1 MSDKKP
7 SRADIFKDGWDGFD
21 ARLHENVSE
30 SPDTYSYGKLPRAY
44 PPLPRFG
51 ILYLSVPRAVSLI
64 VRDMYLGQYHPFNT
78 LFAGT
83 PQFARRIAKIQ
94 AELTKK
100 IQKHILR
107 AIETERL
114 PAVKMT
120 GKHRDFIDHGDEM
133 PVEACAQ
140 IFYGDLV
147 NWLIN
152 SGYQDSK
159 FLSVGPAFE
168 EYEQQELNLGKD
180 VEYFIRKRR
189 ELQGYDPSELSP
201 EGEYFGVSSGLD
213 YEKAVAEAA
222 EEIRDL
228 KQKLRLVPTPP
239 ESGNLHQKEQDSI
252 LIILSALLQLRGS
265 KEKDKQLVT
274 SIQRISDETGHSISA
289 NTIRKWLGEAMA
301 LVQKERDKK
310 SIDV

>member
-1 MSDKKP
+1 MSVKKP
-7 SRADIFKDGWDGFD
+7 TGADLFKDVWDGFD
-21 ARLHENVSE
+21 ARFHEDVSE
-30 SPDTYSYGKLPRAY
+30 SQNNYFYGKLPRAY

-64 VRDMYLGQYHPFNT
+64 IRDMYERSYYPFNT
-78 LFAGT
+78 FFAGT
-83 PQFARRIAKIQ
+83 PQFARRIAKVQ
-94 AELTKK
+94 ADLTKK

-120 GKHRDFIDHGDEM
+120 GNHRDFIDHGDEV
-133 PVEACAQ
+133 PVESCAQ

-152 SGYQDSK
+152 SGYQDGK

-168 EYEQQELNLGKD
+168 EYEQQELNLGKE

-189 ELQGYDPSELSP
+189 ELQGYDARELSP
-201 EGEYFGVSSGLD
+201 EVEYFGVGIGID
-213 YEKAVAEAA
+213 YEKAIAEAA
-222 EEIRDL
+222 EEIRVL
-228 KQKLRLVPTPP
+228 KQKLILAPHPSEP
-239 ESGNLHQKEQDSI
+239 GNLHKKEQDSI
-252 LIILSALLQLRGS
+252 LLVLCALLELRES
-265 KEKDKQLVT
+265 KGKDKQLVT
-274 SIQRISDETGHSISA
+274 SIQRVAEQMGHSISA
-289 NTIRKWLGEAMA
+289 NTIRKWLREATA
-301 LVQKERDKK
+301 LVPKERNGK